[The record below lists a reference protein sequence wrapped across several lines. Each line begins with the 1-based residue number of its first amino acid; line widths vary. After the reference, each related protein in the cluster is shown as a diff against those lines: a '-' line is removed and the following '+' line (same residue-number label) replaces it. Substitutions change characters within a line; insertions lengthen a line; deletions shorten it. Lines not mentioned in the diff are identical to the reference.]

1 MDRQTLKIYMGQL
14 GDHDCARLKES
25 LLRWSSHIGCQLAFI
40 SQRSGCDVA
49 ILDADQPQF
58 GAFAA
63 GERVIGVGKSQ
74 LYGAHA
80 HIGRDFRA
88 FQLADALAHTLARQ
102 VPRAMSMAIS
112 A

>member
-1 MDRQTLKIYMGQL
+1 MDKQTLKIYLGQL
-14 GDHDCARLKES
+14 GDHDGAQLKES
-25 LLRWSSHIGCQLAFI
+25 LTRWSSHIGCQLAFI
-40 SQRSGCDVA
+40 NQRSGCDVA

-63 GERVIGVGKSQ
+63 GERVISVGRSQ

-80 HIGRDFRA
+80 YVRRDFRA
-88 FQLADALAHTLARQ
+88 FQLADALANTLARQ
-102 VPRAMSMAIS
+102 SPITMALS